1 MWSYAGKRRC
11 HNTLGECRIEVRIC
25 TVALHAD
32 LPKPERF
39 PVLYA
44 NLEHTDGTMGE
55 RRQEGAVLDVVSMGG
70 DLVRLH
76 EARLFESRNC
86 LQRSG
91 YAFCLN
97 CWLVLLSLVLL
108 SLVFLSFQPLLRSQ
122 ASAPLFHVESA
133 RDGGDN
139 HRETDERGSHEA
151 FFVNLAFSYG

>member
-1 MWSYAGKRRC
+1 MREA
-11 HNTLGECRIEVRIC
+11 RIC

-44 NLEHTDGTMGE
+44 NLKHTDGTMGE
-55 RRQEGAVLDVVSMGG
+55 RRQEGAILDVVSMGG

-97 CWLVLLSLVLL
+97 RWLVLL

-122 ASAPLFHVESA
+122 ASAPLFNIESA
-133 RDGGDN
+133 RDCGDN
-139 HRETDERGSHEA
+139 HREKDERGRCHGGPS
-151 FFVNLAFSYG
+151 LAW